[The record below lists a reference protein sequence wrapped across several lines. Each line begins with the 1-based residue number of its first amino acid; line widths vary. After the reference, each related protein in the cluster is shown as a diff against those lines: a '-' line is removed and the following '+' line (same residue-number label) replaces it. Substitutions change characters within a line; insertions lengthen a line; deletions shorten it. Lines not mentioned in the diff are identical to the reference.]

1 MSSSSKS
8 GAGDAST
15 ATRRLRAAAELVLG
29 TELLPGPAP
38 LPDFVA
44 LVTRRAR
51 WQRRSLVLGSGAAL
65 AVVGLVSV
73 LMLRE
78 HVPISYVVDGA
89 VAISDGV
96 IDATGPLGGM
106 STEGDAD
113 GKSDDKSDG
122 DGKSAEMSA
131 RIRFSEGTEVGLT
144 PGARLRVVGRTER
157 GAALALDRGRARFA
171 VTHRTGA
178 RWSVTTG
185 PYTVEVVGTK
195 FSVDWSPRDQR
206 LVVDL
211 ASGVVQVRGA
221 SVGGPVAMHPGERL
235 IATAADRRVTLS
247 PLGDTAGGLGLID
260 GGRVTKS
267 VAAAIPVVASDAS
280 APVVVAP
287 SSRSAKVR
295 RVPAHRAS
303 RKTEMALNSPSR
315 TYARTPAFTSTEVET
330 PVTAPAPAP
339 APAPLPGL
347 EPSAVV
353 PRPTPATGL
362 GGGGSACASDTA
374 QYRFERPESG
384 ISVPAYY
391 TLAFSNPRPDH
402 TRSWCGQTS
411 IRADAKFNDSGRRNF
426 FGRFPNETGQVIVKL
441 DRPTNFTGKTLRVH
455 FFVDGPSDARF
466 TAELFVV
473 HRGRWIASQPL
484 EELGPGHW
492 WTVSHRFDVQ
502 NMSGVSGSSN
512 PTPFPVGAM
521 SEVTDCNRVAI
532 AIHSTGDRRVWTGA
546 IYVDDVGWR

>member
-1 MSSSSKS
+1 
-8 GAGDAST
+8 
-15 ATRRLRAAAELVLG
+15 LRAAAELVLG

-44 LVTRRAR
+44 LVSRRAR
-51 WQRRSLVLGSGAAL
+51 WQRWSLVLGSGAAL
-65 AVVGLVSV
+65 ALVGLVSV

-78 HVPISYVVDGA
+78 RVPISYVVDGA

-96 IDATGPLGGM
+96 IDATGPAGGM
-106 STEGDAD
+106 SAEAN
-113 GKSDDKSDG
+113 G
-122 DGKSAEMSA
+122 DGNEMSA

-247 PLGDTAGGLGLID
+247 PLGDTAAGPTD

-267 VAAAIPVVASDAS
+267 VAALIPVEPSDAS
-280 APVVVAP
+280 APPAVVP
-287 SSRSAKVR
+287 SSRSSKVR

-303 RKTEMALNSPSR
+303 RKIEMALSSPAR
-315 TYARTPAFTSTEVET
+315 THARTPSFISTEVET
-330 PVTAPAPAP
+330 PVVSPAP

-353 PRPTPATGL
+353 SRPTPATGL
-362 GGGGSACASDTA
+362 GGGGSACAADTA

-411 IRADAKFNDSGRRNF
+411 IRADAKFNDLGRRNF
-426 FGRFPNETGQVIVKL
+426 FGRFPNETGQVIIKL

-492 WTVSHRFDVQ
+492 WTISHRFDVQ

-521 SEVTDCNRVAI
+521 SEVTDCNRLAI

>member
-1 MSSSSKS
+1 MSRSSKN
-8 GAGDAST
+8 GDGDASA

-29 TELLPGPAP
+29 AELLPGPAP

-44 LVTRRAR
+44 LVSRRAR
-51 WQRRSLVLGSGAAL
+51 WQRRGLVLGSVAAL
-65 AVVGLVSV
+65 GAVGLVSV

-89 VAISDGV
+89 VAIADGV
-96 IDATGPLGGM
+96 IDATGAAGPGLGL
-106 STEGDAD
+106 SGDA
-113 GKSDDKSDG
+113 SADD
-122 DGKSAEMSA
+122 MSA
-131 RIRFSEGTEVGLT
+131 RVHFSEGTEVALT
-144 PGARLRVVGRTER
+144 PGTRLRVMARTEH

-178 RWSVTTG
+178 RWSVASG

-221 SVGGPVAMHPGERL
+221 SVGGPVGMHPGERL

-247 PLGDTAGGLGLID
+247 PLLETAGALAD
-260 GGRVTKS
+260 GARAVKP
-267 VAAAIPVVASDAS
+267 VPLAATTSVVASVAQSPRSSKAS
-280 APVVVAP
+280 KAWTVPARR
-287 SSRSAKVR
+287 SSRKIDL
-295 RVPAHRAS
+295 
-303 RKTEMALNSPSR
+303 ALTSPSR
-315 TYARTPAFTSTEVET
+315 TRARSPAPLSTEVTT
-330 PVTAPAPAP
+330 PVAAPAPV
-339 APAPLPGL
+339 PGL
-347 EPSAVV
+347 EPPSVV
-353 PRPTPATGL
+353 SRPSPATGL
-362 GGGGSACASDTA
+362 GGGGSACAADTA

-384 ISVPAYY
+384 ISVPVYY

-411 IRADAKFNDSGRRNF
+411 IRADAKFNDLGRRNF
-426 FGRFPNETGQVIVKL
+426 FGRFPNETGQVIIKL

-492 WTVSHRFDVQ
+492 QTVSHRFDVQ

-512 PTPFPVGAM
+512 PSPFPAGGM
-521 SEVTDCNRVAI
+521 SEVTDCNRVAL
-532 AIHSTGDRRVWTGA
+532 AIHSTGDRRVWAGA